1 MSGVLLYARLILNL
15 KHHFLMGQ
23 KCVGHTG
30 VFDCVGNNSRVSN
43 QGVDLL
49 AD

>member
-15 KHHFLMGQ
+15 KHHFLMDQ
-23 KCVGHTG
+23 KCVGPTV
-30 VFDCVGNNSRVSN
+30 VFDCVGNYSRVSN